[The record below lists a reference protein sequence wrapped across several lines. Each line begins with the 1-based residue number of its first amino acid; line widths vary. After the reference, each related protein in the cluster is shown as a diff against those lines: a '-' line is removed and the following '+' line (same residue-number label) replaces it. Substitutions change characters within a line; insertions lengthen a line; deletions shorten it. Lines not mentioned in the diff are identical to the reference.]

1 MALVK
6 HSKSPKNTKKVLFKY
21 SSGCA
26 VVWSWMNTK
35 LPMKEPL
42 ETHYYLHDYIPKF
55 LIAWPVAYKYLREA

>member
-21 SSGCA
+21 SSECA
-26 VVWSWMNTK
+26 VERSRMNTK

-42 ETHYYLHDYIPKF
+42 ETHYYLDDYNPKF
-55 LIAWPVAYKYLREA
+55 LIACPVAYKYSREA